1 MLNTFKSEQK
11 EKILYFKSG
20 NIAVPHGFSTRH
32 GGVSTLPHTA
42 TMNLAYGRGDDEAT
56 VKENMR
62 IFCSAIGIDSKS
74 VVSARQIHSTEV
86 MVVTP
91 ENAGLEGVECDGFV
105 SKDRGIALCVK
116 IADCVPILFCDK
128 ENGVIGAC
136 HAGWRGTAGGIAPI
150 TVEKMLS
157 LGAEVENIQVAIGP
171 CIHPCCYEVGRDFY
185 EQIAALRGE
194 DFSKRHIK
202 SVDNRMYANLTEMN
216 KELLITAGVPEKN
229 ISISDK
235 CTCCEPDVFHSH
247 RATGGVRGTMAAV
260 ISL

>member
-1 MLNTFKSEQK
+1 MNCFNTKIINTVTLFKST
-11 EKILYFKSG
+11 
-20 NIAVPHGFSTRH
+20 NIPVPHGFSTRH
-32 GGVSTLPHTA
+32 GGISSLPHTA

-62 IFCSAIGIDSKS
+62 IFCSALDIDANT
-74 VVSARQIHSTEV
+74 VVSAKQIHSTDV

-105 SKDRGIALCVK
+105 TKDKGIALCVK

-136 HAGWRGTAGGIAPI
+136 HAGWRGTAGGIAPV

-171 CIHPCCYEVGRDFY
+171 CIHPCCYEVGGDFY
-185 EQIAALRGE
+185 EQVSSLRGE
-194 DFSKRHIK
+194 DFAKRHIK

-216 KELLITAGVPEKN
+216 KELLIDAGINEDS

-235 CTCCEPDVFHSH
+235 CTCCEPDLFHSH
-247 RATGGVRGTMAAV
+247 RATGGIRGTMAAV

>member
-1 MLNTFKSEQK
+1 MNSFNIELKSN
-11 EKILYFKSG
+11 IIYLTSS

-32 GGVSTLPHTA
+32 GGISSLPHTA

-62 IFCSAIGIDSKS
+62 IFCTALGIDSDT
-74 VVSARQIHSTEV
+74 VVSAKQIHSTEV

-105 SKDRGIALCVK
+105 TRDKGIALCVK
-116 IADCVPILFCDK
+116 IADCVPILFCDE

-136 HAGWRGTAGGIAPI
+136 HAGWRGTAGGIATV

-171 CIHPCCYEVGRDFY
+171 CIHPCCYEVSSDFY
-185 EQIAALRGE
+185 EQVSALRGE
-194 DFSKRHIK
+194 DFAKRHIK
-202 SVDNRMYANLTEMN
+202 KKNGSMYADLTAMN
-216 KELLITAGVPEKN
+216 KELLMGAGIPESN

-235 CTCCEPDVFHSH
+235 CTCCEPDLFHSH
-247 RATGGVRGTMAAV
+247 RATGGVRGTMAAL